1 LLDMVARTARI
12 ALVTGANRGIGAGI
26 AHLLAASGH
35 VVAVASRVLED
46 GEVVAESIAQST
58 DGDAFAVQL
67 DVTDP
72 TSVRSAVSTVVA
84 RAGGLHV
91 LVNNAGGHYDTGAA
105 ASSVGDHAALAALE
119 VNLLGPWRLIRES
132 VPHMRASGWGRIV
145 NVSSRSGSFE
155 HTWSDAPAYGVSKAA
170 LNMLTVQLAN
180 ELDGSGILVNAC
192 CPGWV
197 RTRMGGP
204 DAERS
209 TDEGADT
216 PFWLA
221 TLDDD
226 GPSGGFFGDR
236 SIIAW

>member
-1 LLDMVARTARI
+1 MADAVTRV
-12 ALVTGANRGIGAGI
+12 ALVTGANRGIGAGV
-26 AHLLAASGH
+26 ARMLAAAGY
-35 VVAVASRVLED
+35 VVGVASRVLED
-46 GEVVAESIAQST
+46 GESVAESITADT
-58 DGDAFAVQL
+58 GNHAFAVQL

-72 TSVRSAVSTVVA
+72 TSVRSAVATVVA

-91 LVNNAGGHYDTGAA
+91 LVNNAGGHYDAGATP
-105 ASSVGDHAALAALE
+105 STVGDHAALAALE
-119 VNLLGPWRLIRES
+119 VNLLGPWRLVREA
-132 VPHMRASGWGRIV
+132 VPHMRSAGWGRIV

-180 ELDGSGILVNAC
+180 ELEGTGILVNAC

-221 TLDDD
+221 TLADD

-236 SIIAW
+236 ALIDW